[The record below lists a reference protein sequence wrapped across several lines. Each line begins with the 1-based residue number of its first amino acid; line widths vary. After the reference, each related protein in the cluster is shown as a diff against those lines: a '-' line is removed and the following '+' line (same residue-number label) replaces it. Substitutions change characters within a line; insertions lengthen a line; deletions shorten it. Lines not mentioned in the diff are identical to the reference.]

1 MTALDSTMVFLQEAA
16 TDPAL
21 REVRIC
27 TDSQSVLGRLRE
39 GPAAQ
44 RDALADSVWQR
55 LRELTDWG
63 THLSLQ
69 WVPGHAGPSG
79 NEMAD
84 DVARAAA
91 DLNQDGAPVDLQS
104 ARSRLRR
111 HARDS
116 GSASYGETALRRP
129 NSEPAMRHC

>member
-1 MTALDSTMVFLQEAA
+1 MRRIWTPAGRWTSNYRAELTALDSTMVFLQEAA
-16 TDPAL
+16 TDPAP

-27 TDSQSVLGRLRE
+27 TDSQSVLGLLRE

-69 WVPGHAGPSG
+69 WVPGHAGPLVTRWLT
-79 NEMAD
+79 MWR
-84 DVARAAA
+84 AR
-91 DLNQDGAPVDLQS
+91 LQ
-104 ARSRLRR
+104 
-111 HARDS
+111 
-116 GSASYGETALRRP
+116 T
-129 NSEPAMRHC
+129 